1 MSILIFYNMS
11 MSITTI
17 FIRFWRHFVQF
28 LSRLTS
34 DSTTFKVAVS
44 HFNTQVESYKAGVEG
59 GGGGRV

>member
-1 MSILIFYNMS
+1 MS